1 MAKGT
6 QLRDYQTA
14 ILARLED
21 AKKAGATAQ
30 AGYLGVVIGSKN
42 VLVNLQEI
50 SETLP
55 VSGIHRVPVVKPWFL
70 GVANVRGVLYAIND
84 LAQMLEQT
92 YTNIS
97 SEARLLLMN
106 EAITSNVAFVVDRMI
121 GLRKLDEMKP
131 IEMKPG
137 EMKSGEMKPGEEA
150 AEESVCLKAQTYQ
163 DEDNQI
169 WHMLDC
175 DKLVRSKEFAV
186 PNVV

>member
-1 MAKGT
+1 MAKDSN
-6 QLRDYQTA
+6 LRDYQSS

-21 AKKAGATAQ
+21 AKKTGADTP

-55 VSGIHRVPVVKPWFL
+55 IADIQRVPIVKSWFL

-84 LAQMLEQT
+84 LAQMLENT
-92 YTNIS
+92 FTVIS
-97 SEARLLLMN
+97 SNARMLLMSD
-106 EAITSNVAFVVDRMI
+106 TVTPNVAFVVDRMI

-131 IEMKPG
+131 H
-137 EMKSGEMKPGEEA
+137 EELK
-150 AEESVCLKAQTYQ
+150 EETTCLKAQTYQ
-163 DEDNQI
+163 DEENRV

-175 DKLVRSKEFAV
+175 DKLVHSKEFAV
-186 PNVV
+186 PYVV